1 MFVILPLSHGSAI
14 ISTNQRTACVARTCQ
29 HPFRHLSNPTEEY
42 CETGTA
48 QYGSVRVTPNFAGG
62 KRDQCTPNPHTPV
75 ETRHNSLGQNVPNV
89 SFHLYAD
96 DSVIY
101 CCASMLSKAFQYMQ
115 SAFDRVQAQ
124 LCQVKL
130 VLNAEETK
138 LIVFSNSEKKVLNQ
152 QIVTSQGNEIEVVSS

>member
-1 MFVILPLSHGSAI
+1 
-14 ISTNQRTACVARTCQ
+14 
-29 HPFRHLSNPTEEY
+29 
-42 CETGTA
+42 
-48 QYGSVRVTPNFAGG
+48 
-62 KRDQCTPNPHTPV
+62 
-75 ETRHNSLGQNVPNV
+75 
-89 SFHLYAD
+89 
-96 DSVIY
+96 
-101 CCASMLSKAFQYMQ
+101 MLSKAFQYMQ